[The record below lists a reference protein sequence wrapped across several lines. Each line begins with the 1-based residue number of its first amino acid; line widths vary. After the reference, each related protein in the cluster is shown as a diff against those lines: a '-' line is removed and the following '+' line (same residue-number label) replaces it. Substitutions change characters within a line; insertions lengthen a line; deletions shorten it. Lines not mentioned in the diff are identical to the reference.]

1 MNEYFLLQIENL
13 NNQKNEERL
22 NSLRVL
28 KNAIDKGDIQK
39 PLFFNDVNN
48 HIHTTYSFSPYSP
61 TKALFMAYMN
71 GLKTA
76 GIMDHDSAAGCKE
89 FIKAGQILD
98 MPITCG
104 IEVRVRMDKTPL
116 NGIRINNPDQ
126 DSVAYVA
133 LHGIPHQN
141 IKTIQDFMAPYRKER
156 NVRNQKMCD
165 NINKLLGK
173 YGICIDFNQDVL
185 PLSLYG
191 EGGTVTERHIS
202 YALALKMLEKYG
214 KGRSLVAFYKDTLN
228 LPLSGKNEALLSD
241 ESNPVYE
248 YDLLGAIKSDLIS
261 LFYIDAYDECPDIHD
276 IIDLCR
282 KTKAISAYAYLGDVG
297 NSVTGDKK
305 PQKFEDSYIDKLFY
319 VLKEL
324 GFDAVTYMPSRN
336 TKEQLVRVRAL
347 CEQYGFFQI
356 SGEDINSPRQNF
368 VCKAMRD
375 PFFDNLR
382 DSTYALIKHEQDAT
396 EDITKA
402 MFYNK

>member
-13 NNQKNEERL
+13 NNKKSEERL

-28 KNAIDKGDIQK
+28 KNAVDKGDIQK

-76 GIMDHDSAAGCKE
+76 GIMDHDSAAGCEE

-98 MPITCG
+98 MPTTCG

-133 LHGIPHQN
+133 LHGIPHQY
-141 IKTIQDFMAPYRKER
+141 IKTIQNFMAPYREAR
-156 NVRNQKMCD
+156 NVRNKMMCEK
-165 NINKLLGK
+165 INQLLGK
-173 YGICIDFNQDVL
+173 YGTILDFDKDVC
-185 PLSLYG
+185 PLSLYH

-202 YALALKMLEKYG
+202 YALAIKMINRFG
-214 KGRSLVAFYKDTLN
+214 KGKALADFYKETLK
-228 LPLSGKNEALLSD
+228 LPLSSKNEILLND
-241 ESNPVYE
+241 EYNPVYE

-276 IIDLCR
+276 IISLSR
-282 KTKAISAYAYLGDVG
+282 KTNAISAYAYLGDVG

-305 PQKFEDSYIDKLFY
+305 PQKFEDSYIDKLFET
-319 VLKEL
+319 LKEL

-336 TKEQLVRVRAL
+336 TKEQLMKVKAL
-347 CEQYGFFQI
+347 CEKHGFFQI

-368 VCKAMRD
+368 ICKAMRD
-375 PFFDNLR
+375 SFFDNLR
-382 DSTYALIKHEQDAT
+382 DSTYALIKHEQQAT

>member
-1 MNEYFLLQIENL
+1 MNEYLLLQIENL
-13 NNQKNEERL
+13 NNDKSDERL

-61 TKALFMAYMN
+61 SKALFMAYMN

-76 GIMDHDSAAGCKE
+76 GIMDHDSAAGCEE
-89 FIKAGQILD
+89 FIQAGQILD

-104 IEVRVRMDKTPL
+104 IEVRARMDKTEL
-116 NGIRINNPDQ
+116 NGRKINNPDQ

-133 LHGIPHQN
+133 LHGIPHQH
-141 IKTIQDFMAPYRKER
+141 IKTIQDFMAPYRKYR
-156 NVRNQKMCD
+156 NIRNKNMCD
-165 NINKLLGK
+165 KINQIFKKYDILL
-173 YGICIDFNQDVL
+173 DFEKEVL
-185 PLSLYG
+185 PLSLYTK
-191 EGGTVTERHIS
+191 GGTVTERHIS
-202 YALALKMLEKYG
+202 YALALKLLDKFPKG
-214 KGRSLVAFYKDTLN
+214 KALISFYKDTLK
-228 LPLSGKNEALLSD
+228 LPLSSKNEQLLND

-248 YDLLGAIKSDLIS
+248 YDLLVAIKSDLIS
-261 LFYIDAYDECPDIHD
+261 LFYIDAYDECPDVHD
-276 IIDLCR
+276 IIELSR
-282 KTKAISAYAYLGDVG
+282 KTKAISAYAYLGDVA

-305 PQKFEDSYIDKLFY
+305 PQEFEDSYIDKLFD
-319 VLKEL
+319 VLKKL

-336 TKEQLVRVRAL
+336 TKEQLIKVKAL
-347 CEQYGFFQI
+347 CEKNDFFQI

-382 DSTYALIKHEQDAT
+382 VSTYALIKHEKDAT